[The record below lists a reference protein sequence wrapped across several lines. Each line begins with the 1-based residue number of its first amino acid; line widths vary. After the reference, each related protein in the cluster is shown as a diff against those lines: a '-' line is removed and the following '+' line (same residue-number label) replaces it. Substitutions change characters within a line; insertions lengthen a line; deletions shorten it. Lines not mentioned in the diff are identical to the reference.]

1 MYTYNMKSKYPIR
14 IKISG
19 NQIMVPRQDFR
30 EPELHDLLSR
40 LGIKHGLSRSTVA
53 RIIIKKYLKTDF
65 FKITGIDWT
74 EAETVV
80 I

>member
-1 MYTYNMKSKYPIR
+1 MKSKYPIR
-14 IKISG
+14 IKPNG
-19 NQIMVPRQDFR
+19 NQIMVSRQDFR

-53 RIIIKKYLKTDF
+53 RIIIKKYLKINF
-65 FKITGIDWT
+65 SKIEGIDWK
-74 EAETVV
+74 ESDTVV